1 MVMADGRA
9 ALRQALRIGA
19 VLALAAVTGYL
30 LGGCGGGDLGG
41 VTGLSGVT
49 ELPTGTRPS
58 VTLPT
63 LPTRTETVPGAT
75 GEAPSTAPEATTTRP
90 TTTVIKTETSA
101 SETPPTTD
109 TTATETVAPEPTSS
123 ETNAPWGW
131 IALALGLVLAA
142 LIIGF
147 VVWRR
152 RRASSASWSS
162 QLADLARRCLVAMD
176 DVLREGSV
184 VTGQVQALA
193 AEARSLEGRAPDDRS
208 RAAAA
213 RLRVRLEELARAL
226 EADRALRLSSPP
238 PSEGQLS
245 YSTALIRGQVTQL
258 QDLLQPPSGDE
269 APT

>member
-131 IALALGLVLAA
+131 IALAWDS
-142 LIIGF
+142 F
-147 VVWRR
+147 
-152 RRASSASWSS
+152 
-162 QLADLARRCLVAMD
+162 
-176 DVLREGSV
+176 
-184 VTGQVQALA
+184 
-193 AEARSLEGRAPDDRS
+193 S
-208 RAAAA
+208 RH
-213 RLRVRLEELARAL
+213 
-226 EADRALRLSSPP
+226 
-238 PSEGQLS
+238 
-245 YSTALIRGQVTQL
+245 
-258 QDLLQPPSGDE
+258 
-269 APT
+269 